1 MQFRAFIQSWLLTA
15 LGILLA
21 SLIFPGIAYRDTE
34 ALLFAVLLLSLCSTF
49 VKPLLMLLAMP
60 FIVLSFGIGIW
71 FINAFLFLGVA
82 ELVDGFYVDGFGN
95 ALAGSFI
102 VSFTALLA
110 KIWLGASGINIRVQS
125 PNKSPQNRRPPS
137 SKDLDDDDVIDV

>member
-1 MQFRAFIQSWLLTA
+1 MQYRAFIQSWLLTA

-21 SLIFPGIAYRDTE
+21 SFIFPGIAYRDAS

-49 VKPLLMLLAMP
+49 VKPLLMLVAMP
-60 FIVLSFGIGIW
+60 LIILSLGFGIW

-82 ELVDGFYVDGFGN
+82 ELVDGFHVDGFGN
-95 ALAGSFI
+95 ALAGSFVI
-102 VSFTALLA
+102 SLTSLLA
-110 KIWLGASGINIRVQS
+110 KVWLGTSGMNIRVQS
-125 PNKSPQNRRPPS
+125 PQKTPQSRRPTA